1 MSLASSVKRSS
12 SKTLAQG
19 PSKTLAQAPSKTL
32 TDAPR
37 YPAPAVGHAVRI
49 INYLIAAGDGA
60 GVSEIARA
68 LSMNKSTCFGILNT
82 LMSFQVLSKHPR
94 YAIYRLGPRLVE
106 WGTASRRQ
114 FSRQTIIH
122 EKVEA
127 LVADIKL
134 TCLIGQVLADGHGI
148 VVVDRVEPARPDV
161 STLPVGYVVPMS
173 GPAMGGIVLAYMDD
187 SDALKEANRHGL
199 IRDGKTADYLAELHA
214 VRARGYSISAGEF
227 RSEVNAVAAAIT
239 RGHAEIITILCIVGF
254 AHHLQVSELDML
266 GKRLAATARQ
276 LEMHESVATL

>member
-1 MSLASSVKRSS
+1 MSLASSVKRST
-12 SKTLAQG
+12 SKPVAEQ
-19 PSKTLAQAPSKTL
+19 
-32 TDAPR
+32 PR

-49 INYLIAAGDGA
+49 ISYLIAAADGA

-173 GPAMGGIVLAYMDD
+173 GPAMGGIVLSYMDD
-187 SDALKEANRHGL
+187 SDALKEANRIGL
-199 IRDGKTADYLAELHA
+199 IRDGKSAEYLSGLHA
-214 VRARGYSISAGEF
+214 VRARGYSTSAGEF

-239 RGHAEIITILCIVGF
+239 RGHTEIITVLCIVAF
-254 AHHLQVSELDML
+254 AHHLPVAELDTL
-266 GKRLAATARQ
+266 GRRLAATARQ
-276 LEMHESVATL
+276 LEAHESVATL

>member
-1 MSLASSVKRSS
+1 MASAIKKSARKADSEPQRF
-12 SKTLAQG
+12 
-19 PSKTLAQAPSKTL
+19 
-32 TDAPR
+32 
-37 YPAPAVGHAVRI
+37 PAPAVSHAVRI
-49 INYLIAAGDGA
+49 INYLITATDGA

-82 LMSFQVLSKHPR
+82 LMSYQVLSKHPR

-122 EKVEA
+122 EKVGA

-148 VVVDRVEPARPDV
+148 VVVDRVEPARADV

-173 GPAMGGIVLAYMDD
+173 GPAMGRIVLSFMDD
-187 SDALKEANRHGL
+187 SEAIREANRNGL
-199 IRDGKTADYLAELHA
+199 IRNGKTAEFLAALHSI
-214 VRARGYSISAGEF
+214 RSRGYSTSAGEYQPD
-227 RSEVNAVAAAIT
+227 VNAVAAAIT
-239 RGHAEIITILCIVGF
+239 RGNTEIVSVLCVIGF
-254 AHHLQVSELDML
+254 RKHLPISELDSL
-266 GKRLAATARQ
+266 GRRLAATARE
-276 LEMHESVATL
+276 LESHESVATL

>member
-1 MSLASSVKRSS
+1 MSLASPVKRST
-12 SKTLAQG
+12 KTIAEAQ
-19 PSKTLAQAPSKTL
+19 
-32 TDAPR
+32 R

-49 INYLIAAGDGA
+49 ISYLIAAADGA

-173 GPAMGGIVLAYMDD
+173 GPAMGKIVLSYMDD
-187 SDALKEANRHGL
+187 SDALREAGRFSL
-199 IRDGKTADYLAELHA
+199 IPEGKTAEYLAELHK
-214 VRARGYSISAGEF
+214 VRVRGYATSAGEF

-239 RGHAEIITILCIVGF
+239 RGNTEIITVLCVVGF
-254 AHHLQVSELDML
+254 AHHLEASELDAL
-266 GKRLAATARQ
+266 GGRLAATARE
-276 LEMHESVATL
+276 LGGHESVGTL

>member
-1 MSLASSVKRSS
+1 MSLASPVKKST
-12 SKTLAQG
+12 SKVLAE
-19 PSKTLAQAPSKTL
+19 
-32 TDAPR
+32 APR

-68 LSMNKSTCFGILNT
+68 LSMNKSTCFGVLNT

-148 VVVDRVEPARPDV
+148 VVVDRVEPARNDV

-187 SDALKEANRHGL
+187 SDALKEANRLGL
-199 IRDGKTADYLAELHA
+199 MRGRKSADYLADLHA
-214 VRARGYSISAGEF
+214 VRARGYSTSAGEF
-227 RSEVNAVAAAIT
+227 RPDVNAVASAIT
-239 RGHAEIITILCIVGF
+239 RGSTEIITVLCVVAF
-254 AHHLQVSELDML
+254 AHHLPVSELDAL
-266 GKRLAATARQ
+266 GQRLVATARQ
-276 LEMHESVATL
+276 LGMHESVATL

>member
-1 MSLASSVKRSS
+1 MAIAAKKSAKRSEQEQ
-12 SKTLAQG
+12 SKF
-19 PSKTLAQAPSKTL
+19 
-32 TDAPR
+32 
-37 YPAPAVGHAVRI
+37 PAPAVSHAVRI
-49 INYLIAAGDGA
+49 VNYLATATDGA

-82 LMSFQVLSKHPR
+82 LMSYQVLSKHPR

-122 EKVEA
+122 EKVGA

-173 GPAMGGIVLAYMDD
+173 GPAMGRIVLAYMDD
-187 SDALKEANRHGL
+187 SDAIRLANRHKL
-199 IRDGKTADYLAELHA
+199 IRNGKTAEYLAALHTI
-214 VRARGYSISAGEF
+214 RSRGYATSAGEY
-227 RSEVNAVAAAIT
+227 RPDVNAVASAIT
-239 RGHAEIITILCIVGF
+239 RGNTEIVSVLCVVGF
-254 AHHLQVSELDML
+254 PRHLPVSELEPL
-266 GKRLAATARQ
+266 GRRLAALARE
-276 LEMHESVATL
+276 LETHESVASL

>member
-1 MSLASSVKRSS
+1 MSLASPVKRSA
-12 SKTLAQG
+12 SK
-19 PSKTLAQAPSKTL
+19 PLAQASSKAL
-32 TDAPR
+32 AEAPK

-148 VVVDRVEPARPDV
+148 VVVDRVEPARQDV

-187 SDALKEANRHGL
+187 SDAVREANRNGL
-199 IRDGKTADYLAELHA
+199 IHGRKTADYLAELHA
-214 VRARGYSISAGEF
+214 VRARGYSTSAGEF

-239 RGHAEIITILCIVGF
+239 RGHTEIITVLCVVAF
-254 AHHLQVSELDML
+254 AHHLPVSELDAL
-266 GKRLAATARQ
+266 GQRLAAIARQ
-276 LEMHESVATL
+276 LETHESVATL